1 MFCESI
7 NSKERRKIEEKTYN
21 QYIVLFNLQ
30 VDGPIS
36 GRGGHISGEGPIG
49 GTLGVHCMFRVGHP
63 THSRSTSDR
72 NSNRGEDL

>member
-1 MFCESI
+1 MFCESV

-21 QYIVLFNLQ
+21 QFIFLLSIQ

-49 GTLGVHCMFRVGHP
+49 GIFGVHCMFLVCHL

-72 NSNRGEDL
+72 NNMLQT